1 MAKKA
6 SDVHIEPHDD
16 ITLVRVRVDGFLR
29 DLTIVPKEL
38 QQSLVSRLKI
48 LAGMDIAERR
58 APQDGRF
65 LVQFGK
71 RSIDL
76 RVSTLPTHDGE
87 KVVMRLLDPSATRVA
102 FSTLGFSE
110 ENSRALNHALSGPQ
124 GMVLVTGPTGSGKTT
139 TLYSALN
146 YLRSPT

>member
-1 MAKKA
+1 
-6 SDVHIEPHDD
+6 
-16 ITLVRVRVDGFLR
+16 LVRVRVDGFLR

-87 KVVMRLLDPSATRVA
+87 KVVMRLLDPSATKVD
-102 FSTLGFSE
+102 FTDLGFSE
-110 ENSRALNHALSGPQ
+110 ENAKIFRQILSQPQ
-124 GMVLVTGPTGSGKTT
+124 GMILVTGPTGSGIRF
-139 TLYSALN
+139 A
-146 YLRSPT
+146 RSIRFRSTRRPA